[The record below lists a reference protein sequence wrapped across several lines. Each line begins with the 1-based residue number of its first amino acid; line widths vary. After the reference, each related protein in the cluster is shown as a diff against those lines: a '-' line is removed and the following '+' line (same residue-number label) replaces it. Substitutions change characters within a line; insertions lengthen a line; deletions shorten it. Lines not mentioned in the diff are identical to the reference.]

1 MTRLQQLRNE
11 RQVVLEKLDEVDRR
25 LQDNE
30 DERDIEY
37 FSKME
42 LLLLKVY
49 ADVLEVKI
57 ALQRKHEEENF

>member
-30 DERDIEY
+30 DEQDIEY

-57 ALQRKHEEENF
+57 VLQRKHEEENF

>member
-30 DERDIEY
+30 DEQDIEY

-57 ALQRKHEEENF
+57 ALQRNHEEEKF

>member
-30 DERDIEY
+30 DEQDIEY

-57 ALQRKHEEENF
+57 TLQRKHEEENF